1 MTLPTITVTGNLA
14 ADPELRFVASG
25 TPVAGI
31 RIGCSDRKL
40 NRQTNEWEDGDTL
53 WLTVSIW
60 KAKGEAAAEQLR
72 RGDLVTVTGKLRMRQ
87 WERDGQRQTAYEI
100 DADTVAKVILPSR
113 DFQPATS
120 RTATSKDVW
129 QDQPGQAPF

>member
-120 RTATSKDVW
+120 RTATSNDVW